1 MDGKKLDTLRA
12 PAVARGAKRAAI
24 SSARME
30 VLLAKR
36 GAVRRR
42 DNARTDRAAIER
54 LLERRAGLME
64 TFARN
69 K

>member
-1 MDGKKLDTLRA
+1 MAGKKLDTLRV

-24 SSARME
+24 SSGRME

-42 DNARTDRAAIER
+42 DNARADRAAIER